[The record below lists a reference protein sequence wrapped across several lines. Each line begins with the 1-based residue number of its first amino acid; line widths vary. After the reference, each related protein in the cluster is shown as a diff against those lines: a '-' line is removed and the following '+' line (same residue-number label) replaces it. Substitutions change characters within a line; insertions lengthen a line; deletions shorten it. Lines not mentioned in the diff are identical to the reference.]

1 MAAEEIRKDGVERK
15 PRMESQVEIEI
26 FDNEQRLKG
35 VAGMIA
41 TAEHEKS

>member
-1 MAAEEIRKDGVERK
+1 MAIEEIRRDGVERK
-15 PRMESQVEIEI
+15 PRMESQVEFEN

>member
-1 MAAEEIRKDGVERK
+1 MAIEEIRRDGVERK
-15 PRMESQVEIEI
+15 PTMESQVEIEI